1 MLRNYKHNHP
11 DRKRRLLYRHVFL
24 IVCAALVFSAAF
36 YGIGRTL
43 TQHTSMPDQ
52 GSKIDSS
59 AAASGV
65 PSSAS
70 KASSAPVSSKPSDPL
85 RQPVSI
91 TILGA
96 GDNLI
101 HDVIYEQAK
110 ARAGGK
116 GYDFG
121 PVYARIVPQIK
132 AADIAVINQETILAD
147 KIAPPSG
154 YPLFNSP
161 TELGDEMVDIGF
173 DVINHGNNH
182 ILDLGEKGIKETL
195 DYWAQKPVAVVG
207 AYRNDADRENIR
219 IVEAKGIKTAHIGI
233 TEMTNGLSL
242 PKNSDYRLIYASNT
256 PLIERLIKKAKSMA
270 DVVVISVHWGD
281 EDTFHL
287 TENQKQLAQN
297 MVNWGVDI
305 IFGNHPQVLQKL
317 TVLTRPDGT
326 RCPVIFALGNLVSA
340 QKRGENMVGGLLTVT
355 MTKNF
360 ETGKTSFTGMKLTP
374 VITQYGS
381 NGTNITVYP
390 IRDYT
395 EALAQAHGVR
405 RYTPN
410 FNRHF
415 IDYVI
420 DQTIPKEYLDES

>member
-1 MLRNYKHNHP
+1 MDRNSKYNNP
-11 DRKRRLLYRHVFL
+11 DRKRRLRFRHAFL
-24 IVCAALVFSAAF
+24 VVCAALTCSAAV
-36 YGIGRTL
+36 YGISRALPQRSVATA
-43 TQHTSMPDQ
+43 QS
-52 GSKIDSS
+52 SKNSSSS
-59 AAASGV
+59 AVSQT
-65 PSSAS
+65 P
-70 KASSAPVSSKPSDPL
+70 SSAPVSSEQSAPA

-101 HDVIYEQAK
+101 HDVIYEQAR
-110 ARAGGK
+110 ARTGGK

-121 PVYARIVPQIK
+121 PVYARIAPQIK

-147 KIAPPSG
+147 KIALPSG

-161 TELGDEMVDIGF
+161 TALGDEMVNVGF

-182 ILDLGEKGIKETL
+182 ILDLGEKGVKATL

-207 AYRNDADRENIR
+207 AYNDDADLENIR
-219 IVEAKGIKTAHIGI
+219 IVVAKGIKTAHIGI
-233 TEMTNGLSL
+233 TEMTNGLYL
-242 PKNSDYRLIYASNT
+242 PKNSNYRLIYASNT

-270 DVVVISVHWGD
+270 DVVVISVHWGN
-281 EDTFHL
+281 EDTFNL
-287 TENQKQLAQN
+287 TAQQTQLAQN
-297 MVNWGVDI
+297 MVNWGADI
-305 IFGNHPQVLQKL
+305 IFGNHATVLQKL

-340 QKRGENMVGGLLTVT
+340 QQRGENMIGGLLTVT

-360 ETGKTSFTGMKLTP
+360 QTGKTSFTGMKLAP
-374 VITQYGS
+374 VITQYGPHF
-381 NGTNITVYP
+381 TNITVYP

-395 EALAQAHGVR
+395 ETLAKAHGVR